1 MVRVAGLIM
10 PARASG
16 LVFVNGD
23 GARPKPQDTGRV
35 HTYLSNEGEKMS
47 KGFTL
52 IELLVA
58 IMIVGILSAV
68 AVSSYQDYTLR
79 AQRADAK
86 AVLLEVAGWMERNY
100 TATGAYD
107 VDPAGTAIAAPPITQ
122 APKVGSARYNVSF
135 SAIAGQAYTVQAVPT
150 GTDAECG
157 TFTLNHQGV
166 QAQSGS
172 GTVADCWQR

>member
-1 MVRVAGLIM
+1 
-10 PARASG
+10 
-16 LVFVNGD
+16 
-23 GARPKPQDTGRV
+23 
-35 HTYLSNEGEKMS
+35 MS

-86 AVLLEVAGWMERNY
+86 AVLLELAGWMERNY
-100 TATGAYD
+100 TANGCYHRLDNDCTNAAAT
-107 VDPAGTAIAAPPITQ
+107 VTAAGVGLGQ
-122 APKVGSARYNVSF
+122 APKDANSAKRYTISIPTLN
-135 SAIAGQAYTVQAVPT
+135 AQAFTLRAHPE

-157 TFTLNHQGV
+157 DLELNHQGV
-166 QAQSGS
+166 QIEGGT

>member
-1 MVRVAGLIM
+1 M
-10 PARASG
+10 
-16 LVFVNGD
+16 N
-23 GARPKPQDTGRV
+23 
-35 HTYLSNEGEKMS
+35 

-100 TATGAYD
+100 TATGSYSLDPTGANITAPPANLSQSPRDPNGTKRYD
-107 VDPAGTAIAAPPITQ
+107 IDFSNAAGTAQVNPTATT
-122 APKVGSARYNVSF
+122 F
-135 SAIAGQAYTVQAVPT
+135 TVRAVPVT
-150 GTDAECG
+150 ADATCG
-157 TFTLNHQGV
+157 TLFLDNQGN
-166 QAQSGS
+166 QGS
-172 GTVADCWQR
+172 TVANAAADCWQR

>member
-1 MVRVAGLIM
+1 M
-10 PARASG
+10 
-16 LVFVNGD
+16 N
-23 GARPKPQDTGRV
+23 
-35 HTYLSNEGEKMS
+35 

-86 AVLLEVAGWMERNY
+86 VVLLEVAGWMERNY
-100 TATGAYD
+100 TVTGSYNTN
-107 VDPAGTAIAAPPITQ
+107 PAGAAITVPPTTQ
-122 APKVGSARYNVSF
+122 SPSLPSTARYNVDF
-135 SAIAGQAYTVQAVPT
+135 SNALGTAQANPTATAFTVRAVPV
-150 GTDAECG
+150 GADAECG
-157 TFTLNHQGV
+157 TLTLNQQGT
-166 QAQSGS
+166 QTESGT

>member
-1 MVRVAGLIM
+1 MSFFSAHYSNYSLPDIQDAGKVCAALH
-10 PARASG
+10 
-16 LVFVNGD
+16 
-23 GARPKPQDTGRV
+23 QEV
-35 HTYLSNEGEKMS
+35 HEMS

-68 AVSSYQDYTLR
+68 AVSSYVDYTQR

-100 TATGAYD
+100 TATGLYN
-107 VDPAGTAIAAPPITQ
+107 VNPAGVAIAAPPITQ
-122 APKVGSARYNVSF
+122 SPKDATTARYNVSF
-135 SAIAGQAYTVQAVPT
+135 SAIGAQAFTVQAEPVNA
-150 GTDAECG
+150 DAECG
-157 TFTLNHQGV
+157 TLTLNNQGV
-166 QAQSGS
+166 QTTET

>member
-1 MVRVAGLIM
+1 M
-10 PARASG
+10 
-16 LVFVNGD
+16 N
-23 GARPKPQDTGRV
+23 
-35 HTYLSNEGEKMS
+35 

-68 AVSSYQDYTLR
+68 AVSSYQDYILR

-100 TATGAYD
+100 TATGSYN
-107 VDPAGTAIAAPPITQ
+107 VNPAGDAIAAPPITQ
-122 APKVGSARYNVSF
+122 SPRDGTARYAVSF
-135 SAIAGQAYTVQAVPT
+135 SAIAAQSFTARAVPARA
-150 GTDAECG
+150 DAECG
-157 TFTLNHQGV
+157 TLTLDNQGV
-166 QAQSGS
+166 QGESGS

>member
-1 MVRVAGLIM
+1 
-10 PARASG
+10 
-16 LVFVNGD
+16 
-23 GARPKPQDTGRV
+23 
-35 HTYLSNEGEKMS
+35 MS

-100 TATGAYD
+100 TATGSYS
-107 VDPAGTAIAAPPITQ
+107 VDPQGGAISNTSFTDAAGLLYSLRAAPRDGTA
-122 APKVGSARYNVSF
+122 RYAISF
-135 SAIAGQAYTVQAVPT
+135 SAIAAQGFTAQAVPA
-150 GTDAECG
+150 GADAECG
-157 TFTLNHQGV
+157 TLTLDNQG
-166 QAQSGS
+166 AQTASGT

>member
-1 MVRVAGLIM
+1 
-10 PARASG
+10 
-16 LVFVNGD
+16 
-23 GARPKPQDTGRV
+23 
-35 HTYLSNEGEKMS
+35 MS

-86 AVLLEVAGWMERNY
+86 AVLLELAGWMERNY
-100 TATGAYD
+100 TATGAYNVNPAGVAITAPPD
-107 VDPAGTAIAAPPITQ
+107 GLTQSPKTGTARYNIDFSNAAGTAQANPTATTFVVRADPVAAE
-122 APKVGSARYNVSF
+122 
-135 SAIAGQAYTVQAVPT
+135 
-150 GTDAECG
+150 AECDNLMLDNTGAQTVSG
-157 TFTLNHQGV
+157 T
-166 QAQSGS
+166 

>member
-1 MVRVAGLIM
+1 
-10 PARASG
+10 
-16 LVFVNGD
+16 
-23 GARPKPQDTGRV
+23 
-35 HTYLSNEGEKMS
+35 MS

-100 TATGAYD
+100 TATGAYN
-107 VDPAGTAIAAPPITQ
+107 VNPTGGTIGIGDSPIGQSPKTGTSRYGISFTAAPGATT
-122 APKVGSARYNVSF
+122 F
-135 SAIAGQAYTVQAVPT
+135 TVQAVPT
-150 GTDAECG
+150 GSDAECG
-157 TFTLNHQGV
+157 TLTLNQLGT
-166 QAQSGS
+166 QTKS
-172 GTVADCWQR
+172 GTGTLADCWQR